1 MMEPFAARVEQA
13 QDPLV
18 GIFVTLP
25 ATQIV
30 EIAGLVGYDYVVVDQ
45 EHTVIDDAVLEDMAR
60 AAQSVGMYTMVRV
73 PDQNPQ
79 AIGRVAETG
88 VDAIMFPMVESA
100 AQARVCT
107 AAVHHPPRGSRGQS
121 SLSRSLGFAT
131 GKPRP
136 APVCVIE
143 VETRTGVENIAEIL
157 SVPDVDMVFVGPGDL
172 RNSLLPDGGSA
183 EEITAKL
190 KELIDTAVQ
199 AVTDHDKVTL
209 GMPATYPL
217 LKWDVEQCRSV
228 GTKIVTI
235 GADVSFLASTLAQ
248 ARKQF
253 TG

>member
-1 MMEPFAARVEQA
+1 MASFAEKVEQA
-13 QDPLV
+13 DTPLV

-25 ATQIV
+25 STQIV
-30 EIAGLVGYDYVVVDQ
+30 EITGLSGYDYVIVDQ
-45 EHTVIDDAVLEDMAR
+45 EHTVIDDAALEDMAR
-60 AAQSVGMYTMVRV
+60 AAQAAGMHTMVRV

-88 VDAIMFPMVESA
+88 VDAIMFPMVETA
-100 AQARVCT
+100 EQARVCVR
-107 AAVHHPPRGSRGQS
+107 AVHHPPRGTRGQS
-121 SLSRSLGFAT
+121 SLSRSLGFAS

-143 VETRTGVENIAEIL
+143 VETRTGVENISEIL
-157 SVPDVDMVFVGPGDL
+157 SVPDVDMLFIGPGDL
-172 RNSLLPDGGSA
+172 RNSLLVDGGSA
-183 EEITAKL
+183 EETTRTL
-190 KELIDTAVQ
+190 KEMIDAAVA
-199 AVTDHDKVTL
+199 AVTNHDTVTL

-217 LKWDVEQCRSV
+217 LQWDIEQCKSV

-235 GADVSFLASTLAQ
+235 GADVSFLAGALAG

>member
-1 MMEPFAARVEQA
+1 MTSFAEAVAQA
-13 QDPLV
+13 GSPLV
-18 GIFVTLP
+18 GVFVTLP
-25 ATQIV
+25 STQIV
-30 EIAGLVGYDYVVVDQ
+30 EITGLVGYDYVVVDQ
-45 EHTVIDDAVLEDMAR
+45 EHTVVDDAGLEDMAR
-60 AAQSVGMYTMVRV
+60 AAQAVGMYTMVRV
-73 PDQNPQ
+73 PDQDPQ

-100 AQARVCT
+100 EQAQVCVR
-107 AAVHHPPRGSRGQS
+107 AVHHPPRGTRGQS

-143 VETRTGVENIAEIL
+143 VETRTGVEHIDEIL
-157 SVPDVDMVFVGPGDL
+157 AVPDVDMVFVGPGDL
-172 RNSLLPDGGSA
+172 RNSLLVDGGSA
-183 EEITAKL
+183 EEVTARL
-190 KELIDTAVQ
+190 KELIDTAVD
-199 AVTDHDKVTL
+199 AVTRHETVTL

-217 LKWDVEQCRSV
+217 LKWDIEQCKSV

-235 GADVSFLASTLAQ
+235 GADVSFLAGALAA